1 MLAVILALVK
11 LGAIAVLGY
20 ILYKK
25 EYIDERV
32 LRFLTFFIISI
43 TLPFLIFS
51 HLIENAELVLSR
63 SVLFFLGLSGAMFMV
78 GVLVSWG
85 ATFFRKIKYKREYI
99 SNVSFQNCGYLPMT
113 MAYFMF
119 SGKMRE
125 SFLIYNF
132 LYLLGFNIIL
142 WSIGSFFLF
151 RRKGEKFH
159 FKSILTPP
167 VIGTLIGL
175 CFVYT
180 RLSDFVP
187 EMIIAPLRMI
197 GDTTFVLSMIILG
210 CWLAKIPFK
219 GILSQW
225 PLLMEVTALK
235 LIAVPLV
242 FIFIVSMSKLYSILE
257 LFIILEAAMPS
268 AASLPIVVDMRDA
281 DTEFVSRGVLFT
293 HIFSVI
299 TVPVWIGVFLHISG
313 MSL

>member
-1 MLAVILALVK
+1 
-11 LGAIAVLGY
+11 
-20 ILYKK
+20 
-25 EYIDERV
+25 
-32 LRFLTFFIISI
+32 
-43 TLPFLIFS
+43 
-51 HLIENAELVLSR
+51 
-63 SVLFFLGLSGAMFMV
+63 
-78 GVLVSWG
+78 
-85 ATFFRKIKYKREYI
+85 
-99 SNVSFQNCGYLPMT
+99 